1 MGGKW
6 NNLIGQ
12 NFGRLTVT
20 KRADDYVSPSG
31 KKERRWEC
39 VCQCGNSKVVYA
51 TTSCLKQGKTT
62 SCGCYQK
69 EMIAKSNRTAKK
81 KYNDYEVQEDYV
93 IMYTSKGEPF
103 FVDLE
108 DFWKVKDICW
118 HKNNSGYLLSYQ
130 GGKTTYLHRLVMDCP
145 DDLEVDHRYG
155 SETKHDNRK
164 YNLRICTRSENARN
178 KEHKP
183 KEDSCC
189 IGVVKDKK
197 TNKWVAQIGVD
208 GKTICLGRY
217 VNLDDAIQARKEGEE
232 LYFGKWSYDNS
243 RN

>member
-1 MGGKW
+1 MEALYPFPFVHKHQLSKFGKL
-6 NNLIGQ
+6 N
-12 NFGRLTVT
+12 
-20 KRADDYVSPSG
+20 YPC
-31 KKERRWEC
+31 C
-39 VCQCGNSKVVYA
+39 VCSKIDPEEDIELMAGDEITVPVIPHTVSVLGA
-51 TTSCLKQGKTT
+51 VMNPTT
-62 SCGCYQK
+62 
-69 EMIAKSNRTAKK
+69 
-81 KYNDYEVQEDYV
+81 

-145 DDLEVDHRYG
+145 DELEVDHRYG

-164 YNLRICTRSENARN
+164 YNLRICTRGENARN

-197 TNKWVAQIGVD
+197 TNKWVAQIGVN
-208 GKTICLGRY
+208 GKTIRLGRY

-243 RN
+243 RC